1 MLKQICR
8 DLGVLEKSPCQCCL
22 QFAGFLN
29 IEIELV
35 DEVKDISASKIPSIM
50 ELQKLKD

>member
-8 DLGVLEKSPCQCCL
+8 NLGVLEKSPCQCYL

-29 IEIELV
+29 IKDGLEIE
-35 DEVKDISASKIPSIM
+35 SC
-50 ELQKLKD
+50 